1 MSDNKIL
8 NFDRPAG
15 FYFESAEKFLDN
27 YDYVG
32 ALPLLRR
39 AVQKDPANLEYK
51 LALAEALTDINR
63 FEESNA
69 ILFELLKFSE
79 FLNPECYFG
88 IGCNFIGMNDF
99 EKAKQSFEQYIKID
113 PDGEFKEEVE
123 EFLSFMNDIDELE
136 ETSFED
142 VTRKKSF
149 DLAGEGKRK
158 LDMGDYTEAIKIL
171 ASVDAD
177 SVPMIFVKNNLALS
191 YYCDKQIDK
200 AIEVAKEVLKID
212 PGNVHANCNM
222 VLFYHEKND
231 EVNQEKFT
239 EKIVAIKT
247 ENPED
252 FYKIAVTFCEL
263 KKHEKVILYLKR
275 LLHYRPYDEK
285 AMFYA
290 GLACYNLGRLKE
302 AVGYFADIIKINPEN
317 TVAPYYC
324 GFVKSVLE
332 GNAFADTLAYIY
344 QVPFQEA
351 KKRIRYINDCLMRD
365 KEEIANLWKESDRF
379 AEMLTW
385 GLEFGDLFIK
395 RAVAEV
401 IYGFG
406 DKRAEGKLRS
416 YILNA
421 DQPDD
426 VKNEIFVLLKR
437 MGAAEPYIA
446 YIGGNIVEVKVGMA
460 ENLKEKRSLPGTTAK
475 DKDQPDG

>member
-1 MSDNKIL
+1 MSEKKIL
-8 NFDRPAG
+8 EFERPAI
-15 FYFESAEKFLDN
+15 FYFESAERFLDN
-27 YDYVG
+27 ADYIG

-39 AVQKDPANLEYK
+39 AVQKDPSNQEYK

-69 ILFELLKFSE
+69 ILFELLKSSS
-79 FLNPECYFG
+79 FLDPECYFG
-88 IGCNFIGMNDF
+88 IGCNFIGLNDF
-99 EKAKQSFEQYIKID
+99 DKAKQSFQQYIKIE

-123 EFLSFMNDIDELE
+123 EFLNFMKDIDEIE
-136 ETSFED
+136 ENSFED
-142 VTRKKSF
+142 LSRKKSY

-158 LDMGDYTEAIKIL
+158 LDMGEYSEAIKIL
-171 ASVDAD
+171 ASVNAD
-177 SVPMIFVKNNLALS
+177 SVSMIFVKNNLALS

-200 AIEVAKEVLKID
+200 AIEITSEVLKID

-222 VLFYHEKND
+222 VLFYNEKGDDLNR
-231 EVNQEKFT
+231 EKYT
-239 EKIVAIKT
+239 EIILALKT
-247 ENPED
+247 ENAED
-252 FYKIAVTFCEL
+252 LYKIAVAFCEL
-263 KKHEKVILYLKR
+263 KEHEKVILYLKR
-275 LLHYRPYDEK
+275 LLQYRPYDEK

-302 AVGYFADIIKINPEN
+302 AIGYFADIIKINPQN

-324 GFVKSVLE
+324 GYVKDVLE
-332 GNAFADTLAYIY
+332 GKAFSDTLAYIY

-351 KKRIRYINDCLMRD
+351 KKRIRYINRCLMRD
-365 KEEIANLWKESDRF
+365 KKEIASLWKGNDRF
-379 AEMLTW
+379 ESMLTW

-395 RAVAEV
+395 RAVAE
-401 IYGFG
+401 IISGFG
-406 DKRAEGKLRS
+406 DKKAEDKLKS

-437 MGAAEPYIA
+437 MGVAEPFIA

-460 ENLKEKRSLPGTTAK
+460 ENREEKKILPHGSSADTK
-475 DKDQPDG
+475 KFD